1 MSYIHIYEPS
11 LFIGT
16 TGQRLFFT
24 DTQFNKLFLF
34 NSELWVQLSQRAF
47 ACVGDVVAAYEVEF
61 LKLWTT
67 SPYFCHTIVG
77 DVLAV

>member
-1 MSYIHIYEPS
+1 MSYIYEPS

-47 ACVGDVVAAYEVEF
+47 ACVGDVPAASEVECLEF
-61 LKLWTT
+61 
-67 SPYFCHTIVG
+67 
-77 DVLAV
+77 